1 MSGPNIKALD
11 SLGSLQIKRESA
23 ESAEYMELS
32 GALKD
37 ADCEKVEVDGGV
49 SSDLGCCD
57 RYQPESD
64 DTKLFNCGNCEYVR
78 EVKAAPIP

>member
-11 SLGSLQIKRESA
+11 ALGSLTIRRESA
-23 ESAEYMELS
+23 ESAEYMELN

-57 RYQPESD
+57 RFQPEAD
-64 DTKLFNCGNCEYVR
+64 DTKSFNCGNCEYR
-78 EVKAAPIP
+78 RDVKSSVVP